1 MMNRMISGTCFI
13 RYYNTSRPSLQL
25 VPDQPLCLPSR
36 PLLYKAG
43 MGQGYLE
50 LPQGNFVT
58 VI

>member
-1 MMNRMISGTCFI
+1 MALRLVYVI